1 MTQSIMAQE
10 ARQAATVIAD
20 QLKHN
25 KPVCDAL
32 AETLR
37 ILQPSMIMMVARGSS
52 DHAGVFAKYLY
63 EVELGIPVCAAAP
76 SVSGIFN
83 KQLNLKNALVIVISQ
98 SGRSPDILH
107 QAKFARQ
114 GGAYTVA
121 LVNDES
127 SPLASICDAVLPIR
141 AGKEQAVAAT
151 KSYLASLSALL
162 QLCAVWSEN
171 KALEAS
177 LADLPAAMQAVC
189 EQPPQ
194 LKTEHLQGVQNCIVL
209 GRAFG
214 YAISREVALKLKEV
228 LSIHAESFSSAEFIH
243 GPVTLAEKPL
253 LIIDLDIPDES
264 QPYHHTMSDNVRQR
278 GANMVKMDCANTTL
292 HKRVVPLLLMQRFY
306 LDIEQ
311 VAMEMGLDP
320 DTPPG
325 LNKVTETV

>member
-1 MTQSIMAQE
+1 MTTSIMAQE
-10 ARQAATVIAD
+10 ARQAPTVIAG
-20 QLKHN
+20 QLEKN
-25 KPVCDAL
+25 KPICEAL
-32 AETLR
+32 AATLR
-37 ILQPSMIMMVARGSS
+37 RIDPTMIMMIARGSS

-107 QAKFARQ
+107 QAKYARQ
-114 GGAYTVA
+114 GGAYTLA
-121 LVNDES
+121 IVNDET
-127 SPLASICDAVLPIR
+127 SPLADICDSVLPIR

-171 KALEAS
+171 KALEES
-177 LADLPAAMQAVC
+177 LSNLPAALTAMCEAPAQLQA
-189 EQPPQ
+189 
-194 LKTEHLQGVQNCIVL
+194 EHLQAVQNCIVL

-214 YAISREVALKLKEV
+214 YAVSREVALKLKEV
-228 LSIHAESFSSAEFIH
+228 LGIHAESFSSAEFIH

-264 QPYHHTMSDNVRQR
+264 QSYHHAMIDNVSAR
-278 GANMVKMDCANTTL
+278 GAKVVKLHCGDATL
-292 HKRVVPLLLMQRFY
+292 HPRVLPVVLMQRFY

-311 VAMEMGLDP
+311 VATAMGLNP

>member
-1 MTQSIMAQE
+1 MTNSIMAQE

-177 LADLPAAMQAVC
+177 LADLPVAMQAVC

-194 LKTEHLQGVQNCIVL
+194 LKTEYLQGVQNCIVL

-325 LNKVTETV
+325 LNKVTETL

>member
-25 KPVCDAL
+25 KPVCDRL

-37 ILQPSMIMMVARGSS
+37 TLQPSMIMMIARGSS

-121 LVNDES
+121 LVNDET

-177 LADLPAAMQAVC
+177 LADLPVAMQAVC

-194 LKTEHLQGVQNCIVL
+194 LKTEYLQGVQNCIVL

-264 QPYHHTMSDNVRQR
+264 QPFHHKMSDNVRQR

-325 LNKVTETV
+325 LNKVTETL

>member
-1 MTQSIMAQE
+1 MTNSIMAQE

-121 LVNDES
+121 LVNDET

-177 LADLPAAMQAVC
+177 LADLPVAMQAVC

-194 LKTEHLQGVQNCIVL
+194 LKTEYLQGVQNCIVL

-253 LIIDLDIPDES
+253 LIVDLDIPDES

-325 LNKVTETV
+325 LNKVTETL

>member
-37 ILQPSMIMMVARGSS
+37 ILQPSMIMMVAR
-52 DHAGVFAKYLY
+52 VFAKYLY

-121 LVNDES
+121 LVNDET

-177 LADLPAAMQAVC
+177 LADLPVAMQAVC

-194 LKTEHLQGVQNCIVL
+194 LKTEYLQGVQNCIVL

-264 QPYHHTMSDNVRQR
+264 QPFHHKMSDNVRQR